1 MKRFLTSIERFFS
14 AYELSLTERG
24 VSVPRSNKEA
34 IKKLKTLAATYMKLT
49 RVPVYIKCQN
59 TINEFLTMLQVYHA
73 KNKVDEQP
81 NNS

>member
-14 AYELSLTERG
+14 IYELSLTERG
-24 VSVPRSNKEA
+24 VSLPRSNKEA
-34 IKKLKTLAATYMKLT
+34 ITKLKALAKTYVKLT

-59 TINEFLTMLQVYHA
+59 TINEFLTMLQTFYA
-73 KNKVDEQP
+73 KNKVDEQS